1 MRTAKELFAELN
13 SFDENRRIE
22 AKSASAVGKSMMET
36 VCAFANE
43 PGLCGG
49 YLLLGAKRTGM
60 AEDGRPVYEPENIE
74 NTDKVQSD
82 FVVMCNSMFNVR
94 IRPIIN
100 VEEYLG
106 KTVIVVKI
114 EELPESQ
121 KPAYFAKRGLPEGAF
136 RRIGPSDEKCSE
148 EDMYLF
154 YQSADTYDSCIVDDA
169 DLDDIDENA
178 LNFYRKLRKEVN
190 PDAEELTLDDVD
202 LLRALGAIKKNKQGG
217 YDLTYTGLLVFGKQ
231 MSLRRLVPSFRVDY
245 IRISGNQ
252 WLADGDNRFEQTIDM
267 RGPLI
272 LMVNKACSA
281 VMDDLPK
288 GFELKKDSMQAS
300 TPAILPNKVLR
311 EAIVNSYIHRSNRVN
326 QPIQIIRYSNRIEI
340 HNPGYSLKPQ
350 DDWGEPGSMLR
361 NPRISEIFHD
371 TNLAETKGTGI
382 GAMRRLMK
390 EAGLMPPT
398 FESNHEANKFT
409 ARLLLHH
416 FLSKENMEWLAQY
429 AEFGLVNEQKLALV
443 FVREVGAIDN
453 ATYRQLDSSITHA
466 RARLEIHKLCD
477 LGFIEKKGQGRNTYY
492 IRTSKV
498 VSLGERLRP
507 QGERLLPQLG
517 TLCERLLPQHGTL
530 CERLLP
536 QHGTLCERIPPQ
548 HGTLCERI
556 PPQHGTL
563 CEKIPPQHGTLGE
576 KIPLQ
581 HGTLGEKIPPQ
592 HGTLGERYQG
602 ENERYQAFG
611 ERYQGANREELLL
624 LLPDDIKKR
633 IDEVGKRVPK
643 DVLYKLVVDMCSIV
657 PLSMD
662 DLSVLLHR
670 KSKSFKNKNIKV
682 LLENNQLFYWIP
694 EMTNHPLQK
703 YVAASSMARSN
714 SRKSC

>member
-49 YLLLGAKRTGM
+49 YLLLGAKRTGI
-60 AEDGRPVYEPENIE
+60 AEDGRPIYEPENIE
-74 NTDKVQSD
+74 NTDKIQSD
-82 FVVMCNSMFNVR
+82 FVAMCNSMFNVR

-190 PDAEELTLDDVD
+190 PDAEELTLNDVD

-398 FESNHEANKFT
+398 FESNHDANKFT

-429 AEFGLVNEQKLALV
+429 AEFGLVNERKLALV

-466 RARLEIHKLCD
+466 RARLEIHKLCN
-477 LGFIEKKGQGRNTYY
+477 LGFLEKKGQGRNTYY

-507 QGERLLPQLG
+507 QN
-517 TLCERLLPQHGTL
+517 
-530 CERLLP
+530 
-536 QHGTLCERIPPQ
+536 
-548 HGTLCERI
+548 
-556 PPQHGTL
+556 
-563 CEKIPPQHGTLGE
+563 EKIPPQHGTLDE
-576 KIPLQ
+576 KIPPQ
-581 HGTLGEKIPPQ
+581 HGTLDEKIPPQHGTLDEKIPPQYGTLGEKIPPQ
-592 HGTLGERYQG
+592 HGTLGEKIPPQHGTFEIESQPKSR
-602 ENERYQAFG
+602 NELLRELPKGLQERVAKLGKWASREKVSQLLVDLCAFKP
-611 ERYQGANREELLL
+611 YSYEELALIIQRAAK
-624 LLPDDIKKR
+624 PMKDKYIK
-633 IDEVGKRVPK
+633 
-643 DVLYKLVVDMCSIV
+643 
-657 PLSMD
+657 PLR
-662 DLSVLLHR
+662 LA
-670 KSKSFKNKNIKV
+670 NK
-682 LLENNQLFYWIP
+682 LFYWIP
-694 EMTNHPLQK
+694 EMINHPLQK
-703 YVAASSMARSN
+703 YVADPSMARSSN
-714 SRKSC
+714 KKRKQ

>member
-1 MRTAKELFAELN
+1 MKTAKELFDELN
-13 SFDENRRIE
+13 SWDENRRIE

-43 PGLCGG
+43 PGLRGG
-49 YLLLGAKRTGM
+49 YLLLGAKRIGM
-60 AEDGRPVYEPENIE
+60 TEDGKPVYEPENIE
-74 NTDKVQSD
+74 NTDKIQSD
-82 FVVMCNSMFNVR
+82 FVAMCNSMFNVR

-190 PDAEELTLDDVD
+190 PDAEELTLNDVD

-477 LGFIEKKGQGRNTYY
+477 LGFLEKKGQGRNTYY

-498 VSLGERLRP
+498 VSLDERLRPQDERLLP
-507 QGERLLPQLG
+507 QGERLLPQD
-517 TLCERLLPQHGTL
+517 ERLLPQHGTL
-530 CERLLP
+530 GERLRP
-536 QHGTLCERIPPQ
+536 Q
-548 HGTLCERI
+548 
-556 PPQHGTL
+556 
-563 CEKIPPQHGTLGE
+563 
-576 KIPLQ
+576 
-581 HGTLGEKIPPQ
+581 GEKIPPQ

-602 ENERYQAFG
+602 EDERYQAYLGTF
-611 ERYQGANREELLL
+611 EEECMLKPREELVRE
-624 LLPDDIKKR
+624 LPNELQERVNNIGSR
-633 IDEVGKRVPK
+633 ASRETVCQLIIDLCAFKPYSYEELASILQRSPK
-643 DVLYKLVVDMCSIV
+643 ALKDKYLK
-657 PLSMD
+657 PLR
-662 DLSVLLHR
+662 LA
-670 KSKSFKNKNIKV
+670 NK
-682 LLENNQLFYWIP
+682 LFYWIP
-694 EMTNHPLQK
+694 EMINHPQQK
-703 YVAASSMARSN
+703 YIADPSMTRSN
-714 SRKSC
+714 TKKKK

>member
-43 PGLCGG
+43 PGLRGG
-49 YLLLGAKRTGM
+49 YLILGAKRTGI

-74 NTDKVQSD
+74 NTDKIQSD
-82 FVVMCNSMFNVR
+82 FVAMCNSMFNVR

-121 KPAYFAKRGLPEGAF
+121 KPAYFAKRGLPDGAF

-190 PDAEELTLDDVD
+190 PDAEELTLNDVD

-429 AEFGLVNEQKLALV
+429 AEFGLGNEQKLALV
-443 FVREVGAIDN
+443 FVREVSAIDN

-507 QGERLLPQLG
+507 QDEK
-517 TLCERLLPQHGTL
+517 
-530 CERLLP
+530 
-536 QHGTLCERIPPQ
+536 
-548 HGTLCERI
+548 I

-563 CEKIPPQHGTLGE
+563 CEKIPPQHGTFGK
-576 KIPLQ
+576 KIPPQ

-592 HGTLGERYQG
+592 HGTLGEKIPPQHGILG
-602 ENERYQAFG
+602 EKIPPQHGTLGEKIPPQHGTFEIESQPKSRDELLRELPKGLQERVMKLGKWASREKVSQLLVDLCAFKP
-611 ERYQGANREELLL
+611 YSYEELALIIQRAAK
-624 LLPDDIKKR
+624 PMKDKYIK
-633 IDEVGKRVPK
+633 
-643 DVLYKLVVDMCSIV
+643 
-657 PLSMD
+657 PLR
-662 DLSVLLHR
+662 LA
-670 KSKSFKNKNIKV
+670 NK
-682 LLENNQLFYWIP
+682 LFYWIP
-694 EMTNHPLQK
+694 EMINHPLQK
-703 YVAASSMARSN
+703 YIADPSMARSSN
-714 SRKSC
+714 KKRKQ

>member
-60 AEDGRPVYEPENIE
+60 AEDGRPIYEPENIE
-74 NTDKVQSD
+74 NTDKIQSD
-82 FVVMCNSMFNVR
+82 FVAMCNSMFNVR

-190 PDAEELTLDDVD
+190 PDAEELTLNDVD

-398 FESNHEANKFT
+398 FESNHDANKFT

-429 AEFGLVNEQKLALV
+429 AEFGLVNERKLALV

-466 RARLEIHKLCD
+466 RARLEIHKLCN
-477 LGFIEKKGQGRNTYY
+477 LGFLEKKGQGRNTYY

-507 QGERLLPQLG
+507 QN
-517 TLCERLLPQHGTL
+517 
-530 CERLLP
+530 
-536 QHGTLCERIPPQ
+536 
-548 HGTLCERI
+548 
-556 PPQHGTL
+556 
-563 CEKIPPQHGTLGE
+563 EKIPPQHGTLDE
-576 KIPLQ
+576 KIPPQ
-581 HGTLGEKIPPQ
+581 HGTLDEKIPPQHGTLDEKIPPQYGTLGEKIPPQ
-592 HGTLGERYQG
+592 HGTLGEKIPPQHGTFEIESQPKSR
-602 ENERYQAFG
+602 NELLRELPKGLQERVAKLGKWASREKVSQLLVDLCAFKP
-611 ERYQGANREELLL
+611 YSYEELALIIQRAAK
-624 LLPDDIKKR
+624 PMKDKYIK
-633 IDEVGKRVPK
+633 
-643 DVLYKLVVDMCSIV
+643 
-657 PLSMD
+657 PLR
-662 DLSVLLHR
+662 LA
-670 KSKSFKNKNIKV
+670 NK
-682 LLENNQLFYWIP
+682 LFYWIP
-694 EMTNHPLQK
+694 EMINHPLQK
-703 YVAASSMARSN
+703 YVADPSMARSSN
-714 SRKSC
+714 KKRKQ

>member
-1 MRTAKELFAELN
+1 MKTAKELFDELN
-13 SFDENRRIE
+13 SWDENRRIE

-43 PGLCGG
+43 PGLRGG
-49 YLLLGAKRTGM
+49 YLLLGAKRIGM
-60 AEDGRPVYEPENIE
+60 TEDGKPVYEPENIE
-74 NTDKVQSD
+74 NTDKIQSD
-82 FVVMCNSMFNVR
+82 FVAMCNSMFNVR

-190 PDAEELTLDDVD
+190 PDAEELTLNDVD

-477 LGFIEKKGQGRNTYY
+477 LGFLEKKGQGRNTYY

-498 VSLGERLRP
+498 VSLGERLLP
-507 QGERLLPQLG
+507 QG
-517 TLCERLLPQHGTL
+517 ERLLPQHGTL
-530 CERLLP
+530 GERLLPQDERLLP
-536 QHGTLCERIPPQ
+536 QHGTLGERLLPQ
-548 HGTLCERI
+548 
-556 PPQHGTL
+556 
-563 CEKIPPQHGTLGE
+563 
-576 KIPLQ
+576 
-581 HGTLGEKIPPQ
+581 GEKIPPQ

-602 ENERYQAFG
+602 ED
-611 ERYQGANREELLL
+611 ERYQGKLGTFEEECMLKPREELVRE
-624 LLPDDIKKR
+624 LPNELQERVNNIGSR
-633 IDEVGKRVPK
+633 ASRETVCQLIIDLCAFKPYSYEELASILQRSPK
-643 DVLYKLVVDMCSIV
+643 ALKDKYLK
-657 PLSMD
+657 PLR
-662 DLSVLLHR
+662 LA
-670 KSKSFKNKNIKV
+670 NK
-682 LLENNQLFYWIP
+682 LFYWIP
-694 EMTNHPLQK
+694 EMINHPLQK
-703 YVAASSMARSN
+703 YIADPSMARSN
-714 SRKSC
+714 TKKK

>member
-1 MRTAKELFAELN
+1 MRTAKKLFAELN

-49 YLLLGAKRTGM
+49 YLLLGAKRTGI
-60 AEDGRPVYEPENIE
+60 AEDGRPIYEPENIE
-74 NTDKVQSD
+74 NTDKIQSD
-82 FVVMCNSMFNVR
+82 FVAMCNSMFNVR

-190 PDAEELTLDDVD
+190 PDAEELTLNDVD

-231 MSLRRLVPSFRVDY
+231 MSLRRLVSSFRVDY

-477 LGFIEKKGQGRNTYY
+477 LGFLEKKGQGRNTYY

-507 QGERLLPQLG
+507 QGERLPAKEQRLP
-517 TLCERLLPQHGTL
+517 P
-530 CERLLP
+530 
-536 QHGTLCERIPPQ
+536 
-548 HGTLCERI
+548 
-556 PPQHGTL
+556 
-563 CEKIPPQHGTLGE
+563 
-576 KIPLQ
+576 Q

-592 HGTLGERYQG
+592 HGTLGEKIPPQHGTLGEKIPPQHGTLGKKIPPQG
-602 ENERYQAFG
+602 EKIPPQHGTFEIESQPKSRNELLRELPKGLQERVAKLGKWASREKVSQLLVDLCAFKP
-611 ERYQGANREELLL
+611 YSYEELALIIQRAAK
-624 LLPDDIKKR
+624 PMKDKYIK
-633 IDEVGKRVPK
+633 
-643 DVLYKLVVDMCSIV
+643 
-657 PLSMD
+657 PLR
-662 DLSVLLHR
+662 LA
-670 KSKSFKNKNIKV
+670 NK
-682 LLENNQLFYWIP
+682 LFYWIP
-694 EMTNHPLQK
+694 EMINHPLQK
-703 YVAASSMARSN
+703 YVADPSMARSN
-714 SRKSC
+714 TQKK

>member
-1 MRTAKELFAELN
+1 MTSPYLNIIKKMRTAKELFAELN

-60 AEDGRPVYEPENIE
+60 AEDGRPVYEPENIG

-82 FVVMCNSMFNVR
+82 FVAMCNSMFNVR

-190 PDAEELTLDDVD
+190 PDAEELTLNDVD

-429 AEFGLVNEQKLALV
+429 AEFDLVNEQKLALV

-477 LGFIEKKGQGRNTYY
+477 LGFLEKKGQGRNTYY

-507 QGERLLPQLG
+507 QD
-517 TLCERLLPQHGTL
+517 
-530 CERLLP
+530 
-536 QHGTLCERIPPQ
+536 
-548 HGTLCERI
+548 
-556 PPQHGTL
+556 
-563 CEKIPPQHGTLGE
+563 EKIPP
-576 KIPLQ
+576 Q

-592 HGTLGERYQG
+592 HGTLGEKIPPQHGTLGKKIPPQG
-602 ENERYQAFG
+602 EKIPPQHGTFEIESQPKSRNELLRELPKGLQERVAKLGKWASREKVSQLLVDLCAFKP
-611 ERYQGANREELLL
+611 YSYEELALIIQRAAK
-624 LLPDDIKKR
+624 PMKDKYIK
-633 IDEVGKRVPK
+633 
-643 DVLYKLVVDMCSIV
+643 
-657 PLSMD
+657 PLR
-662 DLSVLLHR
+662 LA
-670 KSKSFKNKNIKV
+670 NK
-682 LLENNQLFYWIP
+682 LFYWIP
-694 EMTNHPLQK
+694 EMINHPLQK
-703 YVAASSMARSN
+703 YVADPSMARSSN
-714 SRKSC
+714 KKRKQ

>member
-74 NTDKVQSD
+74 NTDKIQSD
-82 FVVMCNSMFNVR
+82 FVAMCNSMFNVR

-429 AEFGLVNEQKLALV
+429 AEFGLMNEQKLALV

-477 LGFIEKKGQGRNTYY
+477 LGFLEKKGQGRNTYY

-507 QGERLLPQLG
+507 QGEKIPPQHGSLGERLRPQD
-517 TLCERLLPQHGTL
+517 ERLLPQHGTL
-530 CERLLP
+530 GERLPPQDERLL
-536 QHGTLCERIPPQ
+536 
-548 HGTLCERI
+548 
-556 PPQHGTL
+556 
-563 CEKIPPQHGTLGE
+563 
-576 KIPLQ
+576 
-581 HGTLGEKIPPQ
+581 PQ

-602 ENERYQAFG
+602 ED
-611 ERYQGANREELLL
+611 ERYQGKLGTFEEECMLKPREELVRELPNELQERVNNIGNRASRETVCQLL
-624 LLPDDIKKR
+624 
-633 IDEVGKRVPK
+633 IDLCAFKPYSYEELASILQRSPK
-643 DVLYKLVVDMCSIV
+643 ALKDKYLK
-657 PLSMD
+657 PLR
-662 DLSVLLHR
+662 LANR
-670 KSKSFKNKNIKV
+670 
-682 LLENNQLFYWIP
+682 LFYWIP
-694 EMTNHPLQK
+694 EMINHPLQK
-703 YVAASSMARSN
+703 YVADPSMARSN
-714 SRKSC
+714 TKKK

>member
-49 YLLLGAKRTGM
+49 YLLLGAKRTGI
-60 AEDGRPVYEPENIE
+60 AEDGRPIYEPENIE
-74 NTDKVQSD
+74 NTDKIQSD
-82 FVVMCNSMFNVR
+82 FVAMCNSMFNVR

-507 QGERLLPQLG
+507 QD
-517 TLCERLLPQHGTL
+517 ERLLPQHGTL
-530 CERLLP
+530 GERLLP
-536 QHGTLCERIPPQ
+536 
-548 HGTLCERI
+548 
-556 PPQHGTL
+556 
-563 CEKIPPQHGTLGE
+563 
-576 KIPLQ
+576 Q

-592 HGTLGERYQG
+592 HGTLGEKIPPQHGTLGEKIPPQHGTLGEKIPPQHGTLGEKIPPQG
-602 ENERYQAFG
+602 KMYHGKHGTFEIESQPKSRNELLRELPKGLQERVAKLGKRASREKVSQLLVDLCAFKP
-611 ERYQGANREELLL
+611 YSYEELALIIQRAAK
-624 LLPDDIKKR
+624 PM
-633 IDEVGKRVPK
+633 K
-643 DVLYKLVVDMCSIV
+643 DKYLK
-657 PLSMD
+657 PLR
-662 DLSVLLHR
+662 LA
-670 KSKSFKNKNIKV
+670 NK
-682 LLENNQLFYWIP
+682 LFYWIP
-694 EMTNHPLQK
+694 EMINHPLQK
-703 YVAASSMARSN
+703 YVAAPSMARSN
-714 SRKSC
+714 TKKK

>member
-49 YLLLGAKRTGM
+49 YLLLGAKRTGI
-60 AEDGRPVYEPENIE
+60 AEDGRPIYEPENIE
-74 NTDKVQSD
+74 NTDKIQSD
-82 FVVMCNSMFNVR
+82 FVAMCNSMFNVR

-190 PDAEELTLDDVD
+190 PDAEELTLNDVD

-507 QGERLLPQLG
+507 Q
-517 TLCERLLPQHGTL
+517 
-530 CERLLP
+530 
-536 QHGTLCERIPPQ
+536 
-548 HGTLCERI
+548 
-556 PPQHGTL
+556 
-563 CEKIPPQHGTLGE
+563 HGTLGE
-576 KIPLQ
+576 KIPPQ

-592 HGTLGERYQG
+592 HGTLGEKIPPQHGTLGKKIPPQG
-602 ENERYQAFG
+602 EKIPPQHGTFEIESQPKSRNELLRELPKGLQERVAKLGKWASREKVSQLLVDLCAFKP
-611 ERYQGANREELLL
+611 YSYEELALIIQRAAK
-624 LLPDDIKKR
+624 PMKDKYIK
-633 IDEVGKRVPK
+633 
-643 DVLYKLVVDMCSIV
+643 
-657 PLSMD
+657 PLR
-662 DLSVLLHR
+662 LA
-670 KSKSFKNKNIKV
+670 NK
-682 LLENNQLFYWIP
+682 LFYWIP
-694 EMTNHPLQK
+694 EMINHPLQK
-703 YVAASSMARSN
+703 YVADPSMARSSN
-714 SRKSC
+714 KKRKQ

>member
-1 MRTAKELFAELN
+1 MKTAKELFDELN
-13 SFDENRRIE
+13 SWDENRRIE

-43 PGLCGG
+43 PGLRGG

-60 AEDGRPVYEPENIE
+60 TEDGKPVYVPENIE
-74 NTDKVQSD
+74 YTDKIQSD
-82 FVVMCNSMFNVR
+82 FVAMCNSMFNVR

-100 VEEYLG
+100 VEEYQG

-190 PDAEELTLDDVD
+190 PDAEELTLNDVD

-252 WLADGDNRFEQTIDM
+252 WVADGDNRFEQTIDM

-288 GFELKKDSMQAS
+288 GFELKKDSIQAS

-477 LGFIEKKGQGRNTYY
+477 FGFIEKKGQGRNTYY

-498 VSLGERLRP
+498 VSLGERL
-507 QGERLLPQLG
+507 LPQD
-517 TLCERLLPQHGTL
+517 ERLLPQHGTL
-530 CERLLP
+530 GERL
-536 QHGTLCERIPPQ
+536 
-548 HGTLCERI
+548 
-556 PPQHGTL
+556 
-563 CEKIPPQHGTLGE
+563 PPQHGTLGE
-576 KIPLQ
+576 KIPPQYGTLGEKIPPQ

-592 HGTLGERYQG
+592 HGTLGEKIPPQG
-602 ENERYQAFG
+602 ERIPPQHGTFEIESQPKSRDELLRELPKGLQERVAKLGKWASREKVSQLLVDLCAFKP
-611 ERYQGANREELLL
+611 YSYEELALIIQRAAK
-624 LLPDDIKKR
+624 PMKDKYIK
-633 IDEVGKRVPK
+633 
-643 DVLYKLVVDMCSIV
+643 
-657 PLSMD
+657 PLR
-662 DLSVLLHR
+662 LA
-670 KSKSFKNKNIKV
+670 NK
-682 LLENNQLFYWIP
+682 LFYWIP
-694 EMTNHPLQK
+694 EMINHPLQK
-703 YVAASSMARSN
+703 YIADPSMARSN
-714 SRKSC
+714 TKKK

>member
-1 MRTAKELFAELN
+1 MMFPLPYNIIKKMRTAKELFAELN

-49 YLLLGAKRTGM
+49 YLLLGAKRTGI
-60 AEDGRPVYEPENIE
+60 AEDGRPIYEPENIE
-74 NTDKVQSD
+74 NTDKIQSD
-82 FVVMCNSMFNVR
+82 FVAMCNSMFNVR

-100 VEEYLG
+100 VEDYLG

-114 EELPESQ
+114 EELPESL
-121 KPAYFAKRGLPEGAF
+121 KPAYFAKRGLPDGAF

-190 PDAEELTLDDVD
+190 PDAEELTLNDVD

-416 FLSKENMEWLAQY
+416 FLSKENMEWLALY
-429 AEFGLVNEQKLALV
+429 ASFDLTNEQKLALV

-498 VSLGERLRP
+498 VSLEERLRP
-507 QGERLLPQLG
+507 QDEK
-517 TLCERLLPQHGTL
+517 
-530 CERLLP
+530 
-536 QHGTLCERIPPQ
+536 IPPQ
-548 HGTLCERI
+548 HGTFGKKI
-556 PPQHGTL
+556 PPQHGTFGKKIPPQHGTFG
-563 CEKIPPQHGTLGE
+563 EKIPPQHGTLGE
-576 KIPLQ
+576 KIPPQ
-581 HGTLGEKIPPQ
+581 GEKIPPQ
-592 HGTLGERYQG
+592 HGTFEIESQPKSRNELLRELPKGLQERVAKLGKWASREKVSQLLVDLC
-602 ENERYQAFG
+602 AFKP
-611 ERYQGANREELLL
+611 YSYEELALIIQRAAK
-624 LLPDDIKKR
+624 PMKDKYIK
-633 IDEVGKRVPK
+633 
-643 DVLYKLVVDMCSIV
+643 
-657 PLSMD
+657 PLR
-662 DLSVLLHR
+662 LA
-670 KSKSFKNKNIKV
+670 NK
-682 LLENNQLFYWIP
+682 LFYWIP
-694 EMTNHPLQK
+694 EMINHPLQK
-703 YVAASSMARSN
+703 YVADPSMARSN
-714 SRKSC
+714 TKKSK

>member
-1 MRTAKELFAELN
+1 MTNDVPLTYNIIKKMRTAKKLFAELN

-49 YLLLGAKRTGM
+49 YLLLGAKRTGI
-60 AEDGRPVYEPENIE
+60 AEDGRPIYEPENIE
-74 NTDKVQSD
+74 NTDKIQSD
-82 FVVMCNSMFNVR
+82 FVAMCNSMFNVR

-190 PDAEELTLDDVD
+190 PDAEELTLNDVD

-477 LGFIEKKGQGRNTYY
+477 LGFLEKKGQGRNTYY

-507 QGERLLPQLG
+507 QDERLLP
-517 TLCERLLPQHGTL
+517 
-530 CERLLP
+530 
-536 QHGTLCERIPPQ
+536 
-548 HGTLCERI
+548 
-556 PPQHGTL
+556 
-563 CEKIPPQHGTLGE
+563 
-576 KIPLQ
+576 Q

-592 HGTLGERYQG
+592 HGTLGEKIPPQG
-602 ENERYQAFG
+602 EKIPPQHGTFEIESQPKSRNELLRELPKGLQERVAKLGKWASREKVSQLLVDLCAFKP
-611 ERYQGANREELLL
+611 YSYEELALIIQRAAK
-624 LLPDDIKKR
+624 PMKDKYIK
-633 IDEVGKRVPK
+633 
-643 DVLYKLVVDMCSIV
+643 
-657 PLSMD
+657 PLR
-662 DLSVLLHR
+662 LA
-670 KSKSFKNKNIKV
+670 NK
-682 LLENNQLFYWIP
+682 LFYWIP
-694 EMTNHPLQK
+694 EMINHPLQK
-703 YVAASSMARSN
+703 YVADPSMVRSSN
-714 SRKSC
+714 KKRKQ

>member
-82 FVVMCNSMFNVR
+82 FVAMCNSMFNVR

-190 PDAEELTLDDVD
+190 PDAEELTLNDVD

-429 AEFGLVNEQKLALV
+429 AEFGLMNEQKLALV

-507 QGERLLPQLG
+507 QDEK
-517 TLCERLLPQHGTL
+517 
-530 CERLLP
+530 
-536 QHGTLCERIPPQ
+536 
-548 HGTLCERI
+548 I

-563 CEKIPPQHGTLGE
+563 CEKIPPQHGTFGK
-576 KIPLQ
+576 KIPPQ

-592 HGTLGERYQG
+592 GERIPPQHSTFEIESQPKSRDELLRELPKG
-602 ENERYQAFG
+602 LQERVAQLGKWASREKVSQLLVDLCAFKP
-611 ERYQGANREELLL
+611 YSYEELALIIQRAAK
-624 LLPDDIKKR
+624 PMKDKYIK
-633 IDEVGKRVPK
+633 
-643 DVLYKLVVDMCSIV
+643 
-657 PLSMD
+657 PLR
-662 DLSVLLHR
+662 LA
-670 KSKSFKNKNIKV
+670 NK
-682 LLENNQLFYWIP
+682 LFYWIP
-694 EMTNHPLQK
+694 EMINHPLQK
-703 YVAASSMARSN
+703 YVADPSMVRSSN
-714 SRKSC
+714 KKRKQ

>member
-1 MRTAKELFAELN
+1 MKTAKELFDELN
-13 SFDENRRIE
+13 SWDENRRIE

-43 PGLCGG
+43 PGLRGG
-49 YLLLGAKRTGM
+49 YLLLGAKRIGM
-60 AEDGRPVYEPENIE
+60 TEDGKPVYEPENIE
-74 NTDKVQSD
+74 NTDKIQSD
-82 FVVMCNSMFNVR
+82 FVAMCNSMFNVR

-190 PDAEELTLDDVD
+190 PDAEELTLNDVD

-477 LGFIEKKGQGRNTYY
+477 LGFLEKKGQGRNTYY

-498 VSLGERLRP
+498 VSLEERLRP
-507 QGERLLPQLG
+507 QGERLLP
-517 TLCERLLPQHGTL
+517 
-530 CERLLP
+530 
-536 QHGTLCERIPPQ
+536 
-548 HGTLCERI
+548 
-556 PPQHGTL
+556 
-563 CEKIPPQHGTLGE
+563 
-576 KIPLQ
+576 Q

-592 HGTLGERYQG
+592 HGTLGEKIPPQHGTLGEKIPPQHGTLGKKIPPQG
-602 ENERYQAFG
+602 EKIPPQHSTFEIESQPKSRNELLRELPKGLQERVAKLGKWASRENVSQLLVDLCAFKP
-611 ERYQGANREELLL
+611 YSYEELALIIQRAAK
-624 LLPDDIKKR
+624 PMKDKYIK
-633 IDEVGKRVPK
+633 
-643 DVLYKLVVDMCSIV
+643 
-657 PLSMD
+657 PLR
-662 DLSVLLHR
+662 LA
-670 KSKSFKNKNIKV
+670 NK
-682 LLENNQLFYWIP
+682 LFYWIP
-694 EMTNHPLQK
+694 EMINHPLQK
-703 YVAASSMARSN
+703 YVADPSMARSSN
-714 SRKSC
+714 NKRKQ

>member
-1 MRTAKELFAELN
+1 M
-13 SFDENRRIE
+13 
-22 AKSASAVGKSMMET
+22 
-36 VCAFANE
+36 
-43 PGLCGG
+43 
-49 YLLLGAKRTGM
+49 
-60 AEDGRPVYEPENIE
+60 
-74 NTDKVQSD
+74 
-82 FVVMCNSMFNVR
+82 
-94 IRPIIN
+94 
-100 VEEYLG
+100 
-106 KTVIVVKI
+106 VIVAKI

-121 KPAYFAKRGLPEGAF
+121 KPAYFTKRGLPEGAF

-190 PDAEELTLDDVD
+190 PDAEELTLNDVD

-466 RARLEIHKLCD
+466 RARLEIHKLCN
-477 LGFIEKKGQGRNTYY
+477 LGFLEKKGQGRNTYY

-507 QGERLLPQLG
+507 Q
-517 TLCERLLPQHGTL
+517 HGTL
-530 CERLLP
+530 
-536 QHGTLCERIPPQ
+536 GKKIPPQ
-548 HGTLCERI
+548 GK
-556 PPQHGTL
+556 
-563 CEKIPPQHGTLGE
+563 KIPPQHGTLG
-576 KIPLQ
+576 KRYQ
-581 HGTLGEKIPPQ
+581 GGN
-592 HGTLGERYQG
+592 ERYQG
-602 ENERYQAFG
+602 EVGTFG
-611 ERYQGANREELLL
+611 ERYQGVNREELLL
-624 LLPDDIKKR
+624 QLPDDIKKR
-633 IDEVGKRVPK
+633 IDEVGKRVSK
-643 DVLYKLVVDMCSIV
+643 DVLNKLVVDMCSIV

-670 KSKSFKNKNIKV
+670 NSKSFKNKNIKV

-694 EMTNHPLQK
+694 EMINHPQQK
-703 YVAASSMARSN
+703 YIADLSMARSN
-714 SRKSC
+714 TKKKK

>member
-1 MRTAKELFAELN
+1 MTSPYLNIIKKMRTAKELFAELN

-60 AEDGRPVYEPENIE
+60 AEDGSPVYEPENIE

-190 PDAEELTLDDVD
+190 PDAEELTLNDVD

-429 AEFGLVNEQKLALV
+429 AEFDLVNEQKLALV

-477 LGFIEKKGQGRNTYY
+477 LGFLEKKGQGRNTYY

-507 QGERLLPQLG
+507 QD
-517 TLCERLLPQHGTL
+517 
-530 CERLLP
+530 
-536 QHGTLCERIPPQ
+536 
-548 HGTLCERI
+548 
-556 PPQHGTL
+556 
-563 CEKIPPQHGTLGE
+563 EKIPP
-576 KIPLQ
+576 Q

-592 HGTLGERYQG
+592 HGTLGEKIPPQHGTLGKKIPPQG
-602 ENERYQAFG
+602 EKIPPQHGTFEIESQPKSRNELLRELPKGLQERVAKLGKWASREKVSQLLVDLCAFKP
-611 ERYQGANREELLL
+611 YSYEELALIIQRAAK
-624 LLPDDIKKR
+624 PMKDKYIK
-633 IDEVGKRVPK
+633 
-643 DVLYKLVVDMCSIV
+643 
-657 PLSMD
+657 PLR
-662 DLSVLLHR
+662 LA
-670 KSKSFKNKNIKV
+670 NK
-682 LLENNQLFYWIP
+682 LFYWIP
-694 EMTNHPLQK
+694 EMINHPLQK
-703 YVAASSMARSN
+703 YVADPSMARSSN
-714 SRKSC
+714 KKRKQ

>member
-1 MRTAKELFAELN
+1 MMSPYLNIIKKMRTAKKLFAELN

-49 YLLLGAKRTGM
+49 YLLLGAKRTGI

-74 NTDKVQSD
+74 NTDKIQSD
-82 FVVMCNSMFNVR
+82 FVAMCNSMFNVR

-100 VEEYLG
+100 VEEYLD

-190 PDAEELTLDDVD
+190 PDAEELTLNDVD

-429 AEFGLVNEQKLALV
+429 ASFDLTNEQKLALV

-477 LGFIEKKGQGRNTYY
+477 LGFLEKKGQGRNTYY

-507 QGERLLPQLG
+507 DGERLLPQD
-517 TLCERLLPQHGTL
+517 ERL
-530 CERLLP
+530 
-536 QHGTLCERIPPQ
+536 PP
-548 HGTLCERI
+548 
-556 PPQHGTL
+556 
-563 CEKIPPQHGTLGE
+563 
-576 KIPLQ
+576 Q

-592 HGTLGERYQG
+592 HGTLGEKIQPQHGTLGEKIPPQHGTLGKKIPPQG
-602 ENERYQAFG
+602 EKIPPQHGTFEIESQPKSRNELLRELPKGLQERVAQLGKWASREKVSQLLVDLCAFKP
-611 ERYQGANREELLL
+611 YSYEELALIIQRAAK
-624 LLPDDIKKR
+624 PMKDKYIK
-633 IDEVGKRVPK
+633 
-643 DVLYKLVVDMCSIV
+643 
-657 PLSMD
+657 PLR
-662 DLSVLLHR
+662 LA
-670 KSKSFKNKNIKV
+670 NK
-682 LLENNQLFYWIP
+682 LFYWIP
-694 EMTNHPLQK
+694 EMINHPLQK
-703 YVAASSMARSN
+703 YVADPTMVRSN
-714 SRKSC
+714 TKKK